1 MGKHILLDVLDTVHA
16 KRRRTAAATS
26 RSRRSRRRRKTRS
39 NARADTKDGEAG
51 NILAAETLGSGTY
64 REEHHTTQCYRRRGS
79 NLAGKESSRYRSS
92 FCFPFPETSLS
103 YVSLSLSLFLHQF
116 CFVRRCLI
124 ERLLIAEQ

>member
-1 MGKHILLDVLDTVHA
+1 MGKFLRDETSANIQNQIKRERERKHILLDVLDTVHA

-26 RSRRSRRRRKTRS
+26 RRTRTSRRRGKTRS

-79 NLAGKESSRYRSS
+79 NLAG
-92 FCFPFPETSLS
+92 
-103 YVSLSLSLFLHQF
+103 
-116 CFVRRCLI
+116 
-124 ERLLIAEQ
+124 A

>member
-1 MGKHILLDVLDTVHA
+1 MGILYSTCSTQSM
-16 KRRRTAAATS
+16 RREEERQRQQVEVEGVEEEERREAT
-26 RSRRSRRRRKTRS
+26 RELIRKTEKLEIFLQQRPS
-39 NARADTKDGEAG
+39 
-51 NILAAETLGSGTY
+51 AATY